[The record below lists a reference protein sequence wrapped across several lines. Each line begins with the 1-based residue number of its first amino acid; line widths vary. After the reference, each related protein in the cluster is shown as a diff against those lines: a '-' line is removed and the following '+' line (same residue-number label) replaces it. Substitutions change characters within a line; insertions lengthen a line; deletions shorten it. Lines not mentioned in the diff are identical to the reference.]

1 LPTLHITIGQ
11 LPLETDNPRRELHSR
26 FSTNVRGFLPHHG
39 HERPTPSGRSA
50 MPAATPPTPRAPF
63 FDGKIFYRFARR
75 RDRHRRVLVE
85 TAVRPGHLHP
95 RAATCQQPWARGL
108 TIMNNSTC
116 NGWRME
122 DAWLD
127 KQIGRCGESAADR
140 LYPVCKG
147 CAP

>member
-1 LPTLHITIGQ
+1 
-11 LPLETDNPRRELHSR
+11 
-26 FSTNVRGFLPHHG
+26 
-39 HERPTPSGRSA
+39 
-50 MPAATPPTPRAPF
+50 
-63 FDGKIFYRFARR
+63 
-75 RDRHRRVLVE
+75 
-85 TAVRPGHLHP
+85 
-95 RAATCQQPWARGL
+95 
-108 TIMNNSTC
+108 MNNSTC